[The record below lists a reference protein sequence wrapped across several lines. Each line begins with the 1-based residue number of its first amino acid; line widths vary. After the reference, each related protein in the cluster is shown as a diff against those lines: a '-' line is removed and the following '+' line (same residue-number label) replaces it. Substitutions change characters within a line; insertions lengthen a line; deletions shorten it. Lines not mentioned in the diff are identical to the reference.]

1 MRLKNIFWLI
11 LLIFLLFS
19 LPSITSAFWGGGGD
33 DKSPKKTNFETG
45 IDEVEAKNY
54 KKAVKYFKKA
64 AKKDSDNADIYN
76 LLGYSYRKM
85 GKYDESL
92 EYYTKAL
99 SIDPKHLEANEYI
112 GELYLETNKPDKS
125 KEHLQVLSEAC
136 SSSCEQYET
145 LKKAIELY
153 ENDNPNT

>member
-1 MRLKNIFWLI
+1 MRSKNVFGLI

-19 LPSITSAFWGGGGD
+19 LPSISSAFWGGGD
-33 DKSPKKTNFETG
+33 NSSPKKTNFEKG
-45 IDEVEAKNY
+45 IEQVEAKNY
-54 KKAVKYFKKA
+54 KKAVKYLKKA
-64 AKKDSDNADIYN
+64 AKKDKENADIYN

-85 GKYDESL
+85 GKYEESL

-99 SIDPKHLEANEYI
+99 SIEPKHLDANEYI
-112 GELYLETNKPDKS
+112 GELYLETDKPDKS
-125 KEHLQVLSEAC
+125 KEHLRILAEAC

-153 ENDNPNT
+153 ENENPNT